1 MCAILHCQ
9 HRGCNMYACHRNNP
23 TLNVTDAKSSYGQA
37 TYALLCCAPLVTAT
51 PLPLPLPLPRPLPL
65 LCPFLTATPLPL
77 PMPLPLPPLP
87 LPLPLPLLCPLVTAT
102 PLPLPPPL
110 PRPLPLLC
118 PLLTATP
125 LPLPLPPPPLP
136 LPLSLPYRM
145 SRTWPSPFAWPLLV
159 AVPCTPIPLDSAG
172 TWACTV
178 DQASAVR
185 RRLDCGARETT
196 PKCVNPPRTASY
208 RNLDFTYNKVRPI
221 LVQQLH
227 DLPLIQ
233 RVRGRQRRIAVVV
246 ADGVLG
252 TDFEQPANDR

>member
-65 LCPFLTATPLPL
+65 LCPFLTA
-77 PMPLPLPPLP
+77 
-87 LPLPLPLLCPLVTAT
+87 A
-102 PLPLPPPL
+102 
-110 PRPLPLLC
+110 
-118 PLLTATP
+118 P

>member
-9 HRGCNMYACHRNNP
+9 HRGCNMCACHRNNP
-23 TLNVTDAKSSYGQA
+23 TLNVTDAKSSHGQA

-65 LCPFLTATPLPL
+65 LCPFLTA
-77 PMPLPLPPLP
+77 
-87 LPLPLPLLCPLVTAT
+87 A
-102 PLPLPPPL
+102 
-110 PRPLPLLC
+110 
-118 PLLTATP
+118 P

-145 SRTWPSPFAWPLLV
+145 SRTWPSPLAWPLLV

-227 DLPLIQ
+227 DLPSIQ

-246 ADGVLG
+246 ADAVLG